1 MPHRFL
7 PESTGMTQFHRN
19 LEEFKMAE
27 GQAKIAIPG
36 VTYSRGMKPFQN

>member
-7 PESTGMTQFHRN
+7 LESSHFSRFQWN

-27 GQAKIAIPG
+27 GQAKIAILG
-36 VTYSRGMKPFQN
+36 VTYSTEMKPFWN